1 MKLHDKLNA
10 MLEIIPY
17 SDKYAAVFKVL
28 NLEWLDKYNLTESHD
43 LMILDDPKG
52 TIIDH
57 GGVIYLAKSGDEI
70 VGTAALMNEGDGIFE
85 LAKMAVTPTFRGKG
99 ISKLLIERCID
110 AAKNMHAKKIILFS
124 NSQLQTAISLYKKY
138 GFKHV
143 DVTDAPF
150 LTADIKMEL
159 SL

>member
-1 MKLHDKLNA
+1 MI
-10 MLEIIPY
+10 EIIPY
-17 SDKYAAVFKVL
+17 SDEYASVFKVM

-43 LMILDDPKG
+43 LLILNDPKA
-52 TIIDH
+52 TIIDN
-57 GGVIYLAKSGDEI
+57 GGVIFLARSGDEI
-70 VGTAALMNEGDGIFE
+70 VGSAAIINEGHDTYE
-85 LAKMAVTPTFRGKG
+85 LAKMTVSAAFQGKG
-99 ISKLLIERCID
+99 ISKLLLEKCIE
-110 AAKNMHAKKIILFS
+110 AAKERNAKKIILFS

>member
-1 MKLHDKLNA
+1 MI
-10 MLEIIPY
+10 EIIPY
-17 SDKYAAVFKVL
+17 SDEYASVFKVL

-43 LMILDDPKG
+43 LLILNDPKG
-52 TIIDH
+52 TIIDN
-57 GGVIYLAKSGDEI
+57 GGAIFLAKSGDEI
-70 VGTAALMNEGDGIFE
+70 VGSAAIINEDHDIYE
-85 LAKMAVTPTFRGKG
+85 LAKMTVAPAFQGKG
-99 ISKLLIERCID
+99 ISKLLLEKCLE
-110 AAKNMHAKKIILFS
+110 AAKERDAKKLILFS

>member
-1 MKLHDKLNA
+1 MI
-10 MLEIIPY
+10 EIIPY
-17 SDKYAAVFKVL
+17 SDEYAAVFKVL

-43 LMILDDPKG
+43 LLILNDPKG
-52 TIIDH
+52 TIIEN
-57 GGVIYLAKSGDEI
+57 GGAIFLARSGDEI
-70 VGTAALMNEGDGIFE
+70 VGSAAIINEGHGIYE
-85 LAKMAVTPTFRGKG
+85 LAKMTVAPAFQGKG
-99 ISKLLIERCID
+99 ISKLLLEKCLE
-110 AAKNMHAKKIILFS
+110 AAKERKAKKIILFS

>member
-1 MKLHDKLNA
+1 MIEL
-10 MLEIIPY
+10 IPY
-17 SDKYAAVFKVL
+17 ADEYASVFKLL

-43 LMILDDPKG
+43 LLILNDPRGTILDN
-52 TIIDH
+52 
-57 GGVIYLAKSGDEI
+57 GGAIFLAKSGDEI
-70 VGTAALMNEGDGIFE
+70 VGSAAIINEGEGIYE
-85 LAKMAVTPTFRGKG
+85 LAKMAVTTAFQGKG
-99 ISKLLIERCID
+99 ISKLLLKKCIE
-110 AAKNMHAKKIILFS
+110 AAKERNATKLILYS

>member
-1 MKLHDKLNA
+1 MI
-10 MLEIIPY
+10 EIIPY
-17 SDKYAAVFKVL
+17 SDEYAAVFKVL

-43 LMILDDPKG
+43 LLILNDPRG
-52 TIIDH
+52 TIIDN
-57 GGVIYLAKSGDEI
+57 GGVIFLAKSGDEI
-70 VGTAALMNEGDGIFE
+70 VGSAAIINEDHGIFE
-85 LAKMAVTPTFRGKG
+85 LAKMTVATAFQGKG
-99 ISKLLIERCID
+99 ISKLLLEKCLE
-110 AAKNMHAKKIILFS
+110 AAKERNAKKLILFS

-143 DVTDAPF
+143 DITDAPF

>member
-1 MKLHDKLNA
+1 MI
-10 MLEIIPY
+10 EIIPY
-17 SDKYAAVFKVL
+17 SDEYASVFKVL

-43 LMILDDPKG
+43 LLILNDPKG
-52 TIIDH
+52 TIIDK
-57 GGVIYLAKSGDEI
+57 GGVIFLARSGDEI
-70 VGTAALMNEGDGIFE
+70 VGSAAIINEGHDTFE
-85 LAKMAVTPTFRGKG
+85 LAKMTVSTAFQGRG
-99 ISKLLIERCID
+99 ISKLLLEKCIE
-110 AAKNMHAKKIILFS
+110 AAKERNAKKIILFS

>member
-1 MKLHDKLNA
+1 MI
-10 MLEIIPY
+10 EIIPY
-17 SDKYAAVFKVL
+17 SDEYAAVFKVL

-43 LMILDDPKG
+43 LLILNDPKG
-52 TIIDH
+52 TIIDN
-57 GGVIYLAKSGDEI
+57 GGAIFLAKSGDEI
-70 VGTAALMNEGDGIFE
+70 VGSAAIINEGYGVFE
-85 LAKMAVTPTFRGKG
+85 LAKMTVATAFQGKG
-99 ISKLLIERCID
+99 ISKLLLEKCLE
-110 AAKNMHAKKIILFS
+110 AAKAKNAKKLILFS

-159 SL
+159 PL

>member
-1 MKLHDKLNA
+1 MI
-10 MLEIIPY
+10 EIIPY
-17 SDKYAAVFKVL
+17 SDEYASVFKVL

-43 LMILDDPKG
+43 LLILNDPRG
-52 TIIDH
+52 TILNN
-57 GGVIYLAKSGDEI
+57 GGAIFLAKSGDEI
-70 VGTAALMNEGDGIFE
+70 VGSAAIINEEHGVYE
-85 LAKMAVTPTFRGKG
+85 LAKMAVTTVFRGKG
-99 ISKLLIERCID
+99 ISKLLLEKCIE
-110 AAKNMHAKKIILFS
+110 AAKERNAKKLILFS